1 LPATPI
7 VHVSVDVLLPPVTVL
22 GFTVHDKLVEFDVT
36 ERATDE
42 ENPLTGD
49 TVTVEGPVEPA
60 MPVTAVGLALMEK
73 S

>member
-1 LPATPI
+1 MPATTP
-7 VHVSVDVLLPPVTVL
+7 VHVSVDVPLPPVTVL

-49 TVTVEGPVEPA
+49 TLTVEGPGEPA